1 MTALALLLA
10 LQVVAPE
17 RSQAPPQQPQDA
29 RALLH
34 KARDA
39 EADYERA
46 LRWYAPVSLGG
57 MPEGDRCDERVGR
70 FCLFF
75 DDSEENRP
83 LPPTN
88 PKVVVARRA
97 AVSALRRAFSAAP
110 GDRRVADALIRYL
123 AEDERGDEAVAAAR
137 TFRWASK
144 DSAWSGLL
152 LGFALHA
159 AGQDSA
165 AEVAFADAL
174 TREPPAQRNWLQD
187 VGWLLDGHERSRYH
201 HMDAAAKRAY
211 ERRLWIL
218 ADPLY
223 LQPGNPAYAEH
234 LSRHVWARL
243 LPDAPW
249 VRGMI
254 AWGQDLEQLTIR
266 YGVPVARERVP
277 GTWLTDNQ
285 FIERYDPSQIELVPE
300 ALVTGD
306 ALQQQPPGAPSPFD
320 PKQPRSGHVP
330 TGLRKLLPLSDQI
343 TRFPVGDSVVV
354 RADGAM
360 PLDSADAGPVSGGL
374 FLLEARG
381 LETVAEQRAAAPV
394 VRDTA
399 QLHFMVTVPRD
410 SLIYSLEGFQPA
422 TRLGARARFALG
434 PPAGVAV
441 AGSGHLRVSDVLVCE
456 PFQPGA
462 PLPRTRTD
470 PSLHARAPLVF
481 QPSDTLGL
489 YAEASLPAG
498 AGYHVELSLERLDRP
513 GFASR
518 ALGWIGR
525 RLGLGGSHEAPRIA
539 WDAVASASGLT
550 PIAVNLELAGAS
562 PGLYA
567 VTLQVRDGDGA
578 PSGSRRMIR
587 VAEHSSRSG
596 E

>member
-1 MTALALLLA
+1 MTVLALLLA
-10 LQVVAPE
+10 LHVA
-17 RSQAPPQQPQDA
+17 APAQLHALPQQPQNA
-29 RALLH
+29 RELLH
-34 KARDA
+34 RARSA

-46 LRWYAPVSLGG
+46 LRWYAPVSAGG
-57 MPEGDRCDERVGR
+57 LPETDRCDEHVGR

-83 LPPTN
+83 IPPTN
-88 PKVVVARRA
+88 PAVVVARRA
-97 AVSALRRAFSAAP
+97 AVSALRRAFAAAP
-110 GDRRVADALIRYL
+110 GDRHVADALIRYL
-123 AEDERGDEAVAAAR
+123 AEDGRGDEAVAAAR
-137 TFRWASK
+137 TFRWASA

-165 AEVAFADAL
+165 ADVAFADAL
-174 TREPPAQRNWLQD
+174 TREPPAERSWLQD
-187 VGWLLDGHERSRYH
+187 VGWLLDGDERSRYH
-201 HMDAAAKRAY
+201 ALDTTAKRAY

-243 LPDAPW
+243 LPDSPW
-249 VRGMI
+249 VHGMI
-254 AWGQDLEQLTIR
+254 SWGKDLEQLTIR

-277 GTWLTDNQ
+277 GTWLTDYQ
-285 FIERYDPSQIELVPE
+285 FIERYDPNQIELVPE

-306 ALQQQPPGAPSPFD
+306 ALQPPPPGAPSPFD
-320 PKQPRSGHVP
+320 PKRPRSGHVP
-330 TGLRKLLPLSDQI
+330 TGLRKLLPLADQI
-343 TRFPVGDSVVV
+343 TRFPVGDSIVV

-360 PLDSADAGPVSGGL
+360 PLDSADAGPVDAGV
-374 FLLEARG
+374 FLLDAATLEA
-381 LETVAEQRAAAPV
+381 VAEQRAAATV
-394 VRDTA
+394 SRDTA

-434 PPAGVAV
+434 PLDHAAAGG
-441 AGSGHLRVSDVLVCE
+441 AGSASLKVSDILVCDA
-456 PFQPGA
+456 FALGA

-470 PSLHARAPLVF
+470 PALHARAPLVL

-489 YAEASLPAG
+489 YAEAWLGAA

-513 GFASR
+513 GFAGR

-525 RLGLGGSHEAPRIA
+525 RLGLGGSHEAPRIG
-539 WDAVASASGLT
+539 WDAVATTAGTT
-550 PIAVNLELAGAS
+550 PIAVNLELAGAA

-578 PSGSRRMIR
+578 RRESRRVVR
-587 VAEHSSRSG
+587 VAEHS
-596 E
+596 